1 MRCAVECKSRCARRD
16 NSYFGFPGHNKG
28 RLERAALF
36 NMLLRKNRT
45 LFVGNKDRS
54 VTLGQIFIYV
64 YIEKQEVLSS
74 NSILT

>member
-1 MRCAVECKSRCARRD
+1 
-16 NSYFGFPGHNKG
+16 
-28 RLERAALF
+28 
-36 NMLLRKNRT
+36 MLLLAVDRNLT